1 MTVFV
6 TTNRFR
12 EDLPQYGGSHT
23 EQLEIATADTL
34 EIVNAAIRALK
45 SIYREGYR
53 YKKAGVILTDISR
66 ADCIQQHLFDEIRN
80 RPQRMALMKAID
92 HINQSYGVNKIGL
105 GTAGGTAQ
113 AWHNRCEN
121 RSGNYLT
128 DLEEVL
134 RV

>member
-1 MTVFV
+1 MTVYADHGDFRGHAQFFV
-6 TTNRFR
+6 YPSTTEEEL
-12 EDLPQYGGSHT
+12 EDLQ
-23 EQLEIATADTL
+23 Q
-34 EIVNAAIRALK
+34 VAA
-45 SIYREGYR
+45 
-53 YKKAGVILTDISR
+53 
-66 ADCIQQHLFDEIRN
+66 
-80 RPQRMALMKAID
+80 MALMKAID

-105 GTAGGTAQ
+105 GIAGGTAQ